1 MASAFEVHTASEMV
15 CLAQAGKL
23 RLAQEAS
30 ARKLATT
37 EGSAFVGPIAVKSF
51 PRFRASLHNTAKNF
65 VALGPRRPVDD
76 KTKGVNRRS
85 PSSVRDKRYWLRY
98 CTDAVD
104 CPDLPGHPEVNSN
117 CPFCFLS

>member
-37 EGSAFVGPIAVKSF
+37 EGSAFVGPIAVKSR
-51 PRFRASLHNTAKNF
+51 PRFRFA
-65 VALGPRRPVDD
+65 ALGPRRPVDD
-76 KTKGVNRRS
+76 KTKGMNRRL
-85 PSSVRDKRYWLRY
+85 PSFDVSL
-98 CTDAVD
+98 
-104 CPDLPGHPEVNSN
+104 
-117 CPFCFLS
+117 

>member
-37 EGSAFVGPIAVKSF
+37 EGSAFVGPIAAKSC
-51 PRFRASLHNTAKNF
+51 PRFRASLHNSAKNF
-65 VALGPRRPVDD
+65 AALGPRRPVDD
-76 KTKGVNRRS
+76 KTKGMNRRL
-85 PSSVRDKRYWLRY
+85 PSFDVSL
-98 CTDAVD
+98 
-104 CPDLPGHPEVNSN
+104 
-117 CPFCFLS
+117 